1 MSLIKNNWALPF
13 HLSPR
18 FSLFPPFFLFFC
30 VASFGRHCRTSWFC
44 ERNMADKPSRA
55 LVLVGDG
62 LARFISPSHT
72 HLHTLAS
79 LACCGFLTL
88 PHSPSQVFAFFFLCL
103 VLYLLLN
110 CTDYKEWGSFLFILF
125 TEILIFFFNTNI
137 CFVHKKGNAKVG
149 FIFNVSVIR
158 KK

>member
-1 MSLIKNNWALPF
+1 MFPTKRYSFTRIYSMRYDVYIVFNFLTPYRVTIIFCNWKRELQKMSLIKNNWALPF

-30 VASFGRHCRTSWFC
+30 VASFGRHCRTWWFC

-88 PHSPSQVFAFFFLCL
+88 PHSPSQVFAFFF
-103 VLYLLLN
+103 
-110 CTDYKEWGSFLFILF
+110 S
-125 TEILIFFFNTNI
+125 
-137 CFVHKKGNAKVG
+137 
-149 FIFNVSVIR
+149 VSCSVPAS
-158 KK
+158 